1 MLYSILI
8 YAVEGAFD
16 RLPKEKQEEVF
27 KSHNDL
33 QAVLKERGAFGTAK
47 LMPTSHAVTLKPT
60 AEASEKPLVIDG
72 PFAETKERF
81 LGFYVADFASLD
93 DAIDLAGMIMNPS
106 VSIELRPVAWAGGS
120 LSPD

>member
-8 YAVEGAFD
+8 YTVEGAFD
-16 RLPKEKQEEVF
+16 RLPKEKQGEVF

-33 QAVLKERGAFGTAK
+33 QAILKERGSFGTAK

-60 AEASEKPLVIDG
+60 TDIGEKPLVIDG

-81 LGFYVADFASLD
+81 MGFYVADFASLD
-93 DAIDLAGMIMNPS
+93 EAIALAEMIMTPS

-120 LSPD
+120 LGEG